1 MATSDEKAVHDQD
14 EFISLELPA
23 PSSWK
28 KLYIPTEGGRVLFVA
43 PTGEEINNKRQLNQ
57 YLKSHPGNPA
67 SSEFDWG
74 TGETPRRST
83 RIIEKSK
90 SRPSLTS
97 EIETHKKRR
106 RTSSGRK
113 KDIKDTEEEVGGK
126 DVEAAKE
133 ETNVDGKREVNS
145 AKEEVVDNKEDEIP
159 KEESIE
165 SKESS
170 QFEAGPKDD
179 EDRKTKEVSPGKE
192 AMAGDENQSEVAK
205 LEENGISQDETKEG
219 TAEAKNEGTAEA
231 KYVEAHQLLPSKE
244 FPVETKECHER
255 EKEED
260 TENNDNEKKEPVIE
274 NSVVVSQAG
283 FTNAPS
289 PAPISC

>member
-1 MATSDEKAVHDQD
+1 MIIIPVWVEVGERWRLLMKSRRTIKMSS
-14 EFISLELPA
+14 SLWSFPHPL
-23 PSSWK
+23 
-28 KLYIPTEGGRVLFVA
+28 LGRNW
-43 PTGEEINNKRQLNQ
+43 I
-57 YLKSHPGNPA
+57 KSN
-67 SSEFDWG
+67 WG

-113 KDIKDTEEEVGGK
+113 KDIKDTEEEVGGE
-126 DVEAAKE
+126 DPEAAKE
-133 ETNVDGKREVNS
+133 ETDVEGKKEVNS
-145 AKEEVVDNKEDEIP
+145 AKEEVVDNKDDEIP

-170 QFEAGPKDD
+170 QFEADPKDD
-179 EDRKTKEVSPGKE
+179 EDRKMTEVSPVKE
-192 AMAGDENQSEVAK
+192 AAAGDKNQSEAVK
-205 LEENGISQDETKEG
+205 LEENGISQDETKKG
-219 TAEAKNEGTAEA
+219 TAEAKN
-231 KYVEAHQLLPSKE
+231 VEAHQLSPSKE
-244 FPVETKECHER
+244 FPVQTKECHES
-255 EKEED
+255 EKDVD
-260 TENNDNEKKEPVIE
+260 TENNDNEKKKEAVIE